1 MSKILIDEAVVRQA
15 LEALEK
21 KHGKWGQGH
30 DELNAAAITALRQAL
45 EQPAQRPPNCGTG
58 YCSCVECL
66 FEQPA
71 PAQEP
76 DDERIAAL
84 RTLDYCHGLK
94 AGWNFCVANDDAG
107 FERAMDSTGEAVR
120 ILKKQPVPAQP
131 LTEQFVLEIA
141 REVEWSDRNAINN
154 EELVEFASKLQAR
167 VQEPLT
173 DEQVEKL
180 RHNIDWTA
188 SWSYIN
194 FARAIEAAHGI
205 K

>member
-1 MSKILIDEAVVRQA
+1 MSCPHGNPIGDCDICDEIDAAFEAGRQSA
-15 LEALEK
+15 LA
-21 KHGKWGQGH
+21 
-30 DELNAAAITALRQAL
+30 
-45 EQPAQRPPNCGTG
+45 EQPAQ
-58 YCSCVECL
+58 
-66 FEQPA
+66 
-71 PAQEP
+71 AQEP
-76 DDERIAAL
+76 AAWL
-84 RTLDYCHGLK
+84 FQHEETGLTE
-94 AGWNFCVANDDAG
+94 CVDAQQVEWG
-107 FERAMDSTGEAVR
+107 FEKNNPRWQKVAPLYTTPPA
-120 ILKKQPVPAQP
+120 PAQP

-173 DEQVEKL
+173 DEQIQKL

-205 K
+205 TKGGE